1 MISSQLISSASNVE
15 APTKTY
21 TLNTVDVTPKTTPT
35 STQEQKHLRNT
46 QVLEASLQVS
56 IQTGNESLALLYRAA
71 VDEIN
76 TVLEPDLGPNAIQN
90 AIPQDNSPEATAG
103 RIVSLSLAMFNSFA
117 ARHPDKDLAQVA
129 KDFVNKV
136 QGGFEQGYQEAQN
149 ILNKLGVLPD
159 VTAVADGIART
170 HELVLKGYDDWLNNQ
185 LTAQQVGVPQ
195 Q

>member
-1 MISSQLISSASNVE
+1 MISSQLIS
-15 APTKTY
+15 PTANADTLATTY
-21 TLNTVDVTPKTTPT
+21 TTGALDAAKKTVSPNA
-35 STQEQKHLRNT
+35 QEPQNLRNT

-76 TVLEPDLGPNAIQN
+76 AVLEPDLGPNAIQN
-90 AIPQDNSPEATAG
+90 AAPQDNTPEATTG
-103 RIVSLSLAMFNSFA
+103 RIVSLSLAMFNNFA

-159 VTAVADGIART
+159 ATAVADGIART
-170 HELVLKGYDDWLNNQ
+170 HELVLKGYDDWLNHQ
-185 LTAQQVGVPQ
+185 LAPHLQ
-195 Q
+195 